1 MANGNSRRNGTCDM
15 SDICSL
21 TSYNFFFLICYI
33 ILYIHYNT
41 STIILVSSI
50 IIVINNNIQ
59 VELHKSIRAHNFN
72 DPLNCLIIVFHLSNG
87 S

>member
-1 MANGNSRRNGTCDM
+1 M

-21 TSYNFFFLICYI
+21 TSYNFFFKCYI

-50 IIVINNNIQ
+50 LIVINNIW
-59 VELHKSIRAHNFN
+59 VGLHKSVRARGF
-72 DPLNCLIIVFHLSNG
+72 DGQLKKTQFLFVKRG

>member
-1 MANGNSRRNGTCDM
+1 MQVACLLITRLDMFVFSQCKKKMVYGNSRWNGTCDM

-21 TSYNFFFLICYI
+21 TSYNFFFICYI

-50 IIVINNNIQ
+50 TIVIKN
-59 VELHKSIRAHNFN
+59 V
-72 DPLNCLIIVFHLSNG
+72 
-87 S
+87 